1 MVCRYS
7 SLSLP
12 CQEAVGLEPN
22 SRVLLASWRT
32 SARLIRRYV
41 GGRIDLIQ
49 QARRPELKDVFLAAE
64 ISERA
69 DVGDDE
75 GGGEA
80 VFGADL
86 TEVDA
91 AVFESEAAAVSVVAD
106 LHELALQDLVGEIV
120 ANAGGEIESLARQV
134 SVAH

>member
-1 MVCRYS
+1 MRRS
-7 SLSLP
+7 FL
-12 CQEAVGLEPN
+12 
-22 SRVLLASWRT
+22 RT

-41 GGRIDLIQ
+41 DGRADLIQ
-49 QARRPELKDVFLAAE
+49 QARRPELEDVFLAAE
-64 ISERA
+64 ISEGA

-80 VFGADL
+80 IFGADL
-86 TEVDA
+86 AEVDA
-91 AVFESEAAAVSVVAD
+91 AILEGEAAAVSVVAD

-120 ANAGGEIESLARQV
+120 ANAGGEIESPARQV